1 MLAIS
6 GFLRLGGVMDLVSKP
21 VMTGFLFGL
30 GMFVALSQLPR
41 IFRVPAG
48 SGNFFPRLWDLL
60 TDLDQTQGW
69 TLAVGLASIALLV
82 VLARAAPKLPGTLVV
97 LVLAIVLS
105 ALLDLKSRGVD
116 VVGDLPRAVP
126 HVAWP
131 GAGWRDVLHLLAP
144 AFGIM
149 IVSAEAVGVAR
160 TLAGQEG
167 YRVSANR
174 DLIAMGG
181 SNLAAGF
188 TQGFVQSGGASQTMA
203 SERAGGKSQLASL
216 VAAGII
222 LITGAFL
229 TFLFEDLPEATL
241 AAIVVVAISGFFRVD
256 ELRRFA
262 RIRTSAIVFALL
274 ALVGVLVAGVL
285 PGLIIAAGLSFIL
298 LIQRLSRPPVG
309 RLARDPASGAWGNA
323 ERHPDWVSTPEVL
336 VVRADGPLFYANAVH
351 VKEHVIDFAS
361 AADPKPRTLILDLA
375 GNHDLDVETLD
386 TLGELEDAL
395 AADSIELRLG
405 GVPAS
410 ALPLLQRSGLVS
422 RLRVEPTLDAA
433 VPS

>member
-1 MLAIS
+1 
-6 GFLRLGGVMDLVSKP
+6 MDLVSKP

-97 LVLAIVLS
+97 LVLAIVFS

-167 YRVSANR
+167 YRVSA
-174 DLIAMGG
+174 
-181 SNLAAGF
+181 
-188 TQGFVQSGGASQTMA
+188 
-203 SERAGGKSQLASL
+203 RAGSHSSRRSSQPGSSSSQA
-216 VAAGII
+216 
-222 LITGAFL
+222 
-229 TFLFEDLPEATL
+229 
-241 AAIVVVAISGFFRVD
+241 
-256 ELRRFA
+256 RF
-262 RIRTSAIVFALL
+262 
-274 ALVGVLVAGVL
+274 
-285 PGLIIAAGLSFIL
+285 
-298 LIQRLSRPPVG
+298 
-309 RLARDPASGAWGNA
+309 
-323 ERHPDWVSTPEVL
+323 
-336 VVRADGPLFYANAVH
+336 
-351 VKEHVIDFAS
+351 
-361 AADPKPRTLILDLA
+361 
-375 GNHDLDVETLD
+375 
-386 TLGELEDAL
+386 
-395 AADSIELRLG
+395 
-405 GVPAS
+405 
-410 ALPLLQRSGLVS
+410 
-422 RLRVEPTLDAA
+422 
-433 VPS
+433 

>member
-97 LVLAIVLS
+97 LVLAIAFS

-116 VVGDLPRAVP
+116 VVGDLPSAVP

-167 YRVSANR
+167 YRVSA
-174 DLIAMGG
+174 
-181 SNLAAGF
+181 
-188 TQGFVQSGGASQTMA
+188 
-203 SERAGGKSQLASL
+203 RAGSHSSRRSSQPGSSSSQA
-216 VAAGII
+216 
-222 LITGAFL
+222 
-229 TFLFEDLPEATL
+229 
-241 AAIVVVAISGFFRVD
+241 
-256 ELRRFA
+256 RF
-262 RIRTSAIVFALL
+262 
-274 ALVGVLVAGVL
+274 
-285 PGLIIAAGLSFIL
+285 
-298 LIQRLSRPPVG
+298 
-309 RLARDPASGAWGNA
+309 
-323 ERHPDWVSTPEVL
+323 
-336 VVRADGPLFYANAVH
+336 
-351 VKEHVIDFAS
+351 
-361 AADPKPRTLILDLA
+361 
-375 GNHDLDVETLD
+375 
-386 TLGELEDAL
+386 
-395 AADSIELRLG
+395 
-405 GVPAS
+405 
-410 ALPLLQRSGLVS
+410 
-422 RLRVEPTLDAA
+422 
-433 VPS
+433 